1 MKRYIRA
8 TTLSKQEQFDII
20 QATNPRRSEINFTW
34 INSIDDIQTF
44 QEAYDNDID
53 GYVSGGGFTEDY
65 TVEDMAE
72 ALRAGKI
79 TVYSSH
85 PIENG
90 TFVTPSKMEALLS
103 YGGGQGY
110 MAEVNLDDIAWI
122 DVDQGQVATNKKISY
137 RPVRYR

>member
-8 TTLSKQEQFDII
+8 SLSKQEQFDII
-20 QATNPRRSEINFTW
+20 QATNPHHSEIDFTW
-34 INSIDDIQTF
+34 IRSVDDIQTF

-65 TVEDMAE
+65 TTENMDE
-72 ALRAGKI
+72 ALKTGKI

-90 TFVTPSKMEALLS
+90 AFVTPSKMEALLS

-122 DVDQGQVATNKKISY
+122 DVDQGMVATDRKISY
-137 RPVRYR
+137 YPVRYR